1 MKNAILY
8 SMGLLLIGV
17 AAVAGYYSFAQST
30 SYIDVN
36 LGASKTWYIIAAMAI
51 IVELLGLYMI
61 TQMFRVGQVM
71 AIITIPAIVIL
82 NITAIG
88 VSIYLEGGKATQVLS
103 DARASRSVDATLS
116 AGHNDSLKQLL
127 ATQKKY
133 IDSRRVDQARVAELN
148 KKIQE
153 QAKWARK
160 TAVSEINPM
169 ISMTSEATGFTEK
182 TIAGAFIIL
191 MVAFPLLVKMLFGH
205 IGLMLLTT
213 PYREA
218 KQEPIPVP
226 APSPKP
232 VVQVTPEPTPKVT
245 PEDYEETEVTPSR
258 LGVGFVYKDNVIR
271 LEKFP
276 KSQKEKKKKQNAYKE
291 NQRIVEEFLEG
302 CDLVEFTSTQG
313 WDLFSQQYPDT
324 LNRPQFN
331 SAINA
336 LAKRKEGFRKKTVKG
351 QKKFELLAA

>member
-36 LGASKTWYIIAAMAI
+36 LGASKTWYIIAGMAI

-88 VSIYLEGGKATQVLS
+88 VSVYLEGGKATQVLS

-133 IDSRRVDQARVAELN
+133 IDSRRVDQTRVAELN
-148 KKIQE
+148 RKIQE
-153 QAKWARK
+153 QAKWAK
-160 TAVSEINPM
+160 QTAVSEINPM

-213 PYREA
+213 PYRDA
-218 KQEPIPVP
+218 KQEPNPVP
-226 APSPKP
+226 APAPKP
-232 VVQVTPEPTPKVT
+232 VLEVTPEVAPKVT
-245 PEDYEETEVTPSR
+245 PEEVEEVRAAPER
-258 LGVGFVYKDNVIR
+258 LGSRFIEEGNVIH
-271 LEKFP
+271 LERVEKT
-276 KSQKEKKKKQNAYKE
+276 QKKKKKANSFQS
-291 NQRIVEEFLEG
+291 NQDMVREFLEG
-302 CDLVEFTSTQG
+302 CEGEQFRPSEG
-313 WDLFSQQYPDT
+313 WDLFKEQYPHK
-324 LNRPQFN
+324 LKENQFY
-331 SAINA
+331 AAMKA
-336 LAKRKEGFRKKTVKG
+336 LANRHEVRRKKVGGATVYEVMK
-351 QKKFELLAA
+351 AA